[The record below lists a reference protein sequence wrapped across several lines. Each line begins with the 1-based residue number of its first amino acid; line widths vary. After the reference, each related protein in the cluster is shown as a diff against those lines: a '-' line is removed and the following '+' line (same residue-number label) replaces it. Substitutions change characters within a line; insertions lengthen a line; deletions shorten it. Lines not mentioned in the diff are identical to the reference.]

1 MPSSFPIHI
10 PRIIR
15 GNLLGFSEINLS
27 SFPEIRLKWYFTA
40 IQELISRRIEDLVVQ
55 QMDEIPVMALQGPRS
70 VGKSTLLRSLA
81 SAAGH
86 EVIDLDDPD
95 TRDTVADDPSLFV
108 RGPRPVFIDE
118 YQHVPALLSAIK
130 AELNRDGSSGQF
142 VITGSTRYDALPLM
156 AEALTGRLYR
166 LTVYPFSQGEIG
178 NHHENLLETLFSDLA
193 STVTAKQ
200 STTTRDDYIQRVVG
214 GGFPLALERAPA
226 ARSRWF
232 NNYVALALERD
243 VRELAKIRQREVLP
257 RLLERLMSQTAQVLN
272 ITKAG
277 QAIGLNSS
285 TAESYT
291 KLLEAVFLIHR
302 LPAWGTTLR
311 TRAAARPKL
320 HAVDSGLAAHLMGL
334 SPDKLQRLD
343 PTSQE
348 QFGHLLETFA
358 VGEIIKQASWMDGI
372 AAIGHWRTHDGVEVD
387 LVIERQ
393 DGMVVAFEIKA
404 GTASSRHLRGL
415 RTLRDAL
422 GDRFIAGV
430 MLHLGKYPSRPD
442 DRLMTIP
449 VDRLW
454 QTVGEET

>member
-1 MPSSFPIHI
+1 M
-10 PRIIR
+10 
-15 GNLLGFSEINLS
+15 N
-27 SFPEIRLKWYFTA
+27 
-40 IQELISRRIEDLVVQ
+40 
-55 QMDEIPVMALQGPRS
+55 EIPVMALQGPRS

-81 SAAGH
+81 SAAGR
-86 EVIDLDDPD
+86 EIIDLDDPD
-95 TRDTVADDPSLFV
+95 TRDNVADDPSLFV
-108 RGPRPVFIDE
+108 KEPRPVFIDE
-118 YQHVPALLSAIK
+118 YQRVPALLSAIK

-142 VITGSTRYDALPLM
+142 VITGSTHHDALPRM

-178 NHHENLLETLFSDLA
+178 NHHENLLEKLFSDPA
-193 STVTAKQ
+193 STVTGNQ
-200 STTTRDDYIQRVVG
+200 STTTRDDYIQRIVG
-214 GGFPLALERAPA
+214 GGFPLALKRPPA
-226 ARSRWF
+226 ARSRWYG
-232 NNYVALALERD
+232 NYVALALERD

-277 QAIGLNSS
+277 QDIGLNSS

-291 KLLEAVFLIHR
+291 KLLEAVFLVHR

-320 HAVDSGLAAHLMGL
+320 HAVDPGLAAHLMRL
-334 SPDKLQRLD
+334 SPDRLQRLD

-348 QFGHLLETFA
+348 QFGHLLETFV

-372 AAIGHWRTHDGVEVD
+372 AEIGHWRTHDGVEVD
-387 LVIERQ
+387 LVVERR
-393 DGMVVAFEIKA
+393 DGMVVAFEVKA
-404 GTASSRHLRGL
+404 SPASSRHLRGL

-422 GDRFIAGV
+422 GDRLIAGV
-430 MLHLGKYPSRPD
+430 LLHLGKYPSRPD

-454 QTVGEET
+454 QTVGEKT

>member
-1 MPSSFPIHI
+1 M
-10 PRIIR
+10 
-15 GNLLGFSEINLS
+15 G
-27 SFPEIRLKWYFTA
+27 
-40 IQELISRRIEDLVVQ
+40 
-55 QMDEIPVMALQGPRS
+55 EIPVMALQGPRS

-108 RGPRPVFIDE
+108 SGPRPVFIDE
-118 YQHVPALLSAIK
+118 YQHVPELLSAIK

-142 VITGSTRYDALPLM
+142 VITGSTRHDALPQM

-178 NHHENLLETLFSDLA
+178 NHRENLLETLFNDPA
-193 STVTAKQ
+193 STVTASQ
-200 STTTRDDYIQRVVG
+200 STTTRDDYIQRVVS
-214 GGFPLALERAPA
+214 GGFPLALERVPA
-226 ARSRWF
+226 ARDRWF
-232 NNYVALALERD
+232 GNYVALALERD
-243 VRELAKIRQREVLP
+243 VRELAKIRQREALP

-334 SPDKLQRLD
+334 SHDKLQKLD

-358 VGEIIKQASWMDGI
+358 VGEIIKQASWMDSI

-393 DGMVVAFEIKA
+393 DGMAVAFEIKA

-422 GDRFIAGV
+422 GDRLIAGV

-454 QTVGEET
+454 QTVGEDT

>member
-1 MPSSFPIHI
+1 M
-10 PRIIR
+10 
-15 GNLLGFSEINLS
+15 
-27 SFPEIRLKWYFTA
+27 
-40 IQELISRRIEDLVVQ
+40 
-55 QMDEIPVMALQGPRS
+55 
-70 VGKSTLLRSLA
+70 GKSTLLRSLA

-95 TRDTVADDPSLFV
+95 TRDTVADDLSLFV

-142 VITGSTRYDALPLM
+142 VITGSTRHDALPQM

-178 NHHENLLETLFSDLA
+178 NHRENLLETLFSDPA
-193 STVTAKQ
+193 STVTANQ

-214 GGFPLALERAPA
+214 GGFPLALEQAPA
-226 ARSRWF
+226 TRSRWF
-232 NNYVALALERD
+232 RNYVALALERD
-243 VRELAKIRQREVLP
+243 VRELAKIRQRQVLP

-291 KLLEAVFLIHR
+291 KLLEAVFLVNR

-311 TRAAARPKL
+311 SRAVARPKL
-320 HAVDSGLAAHLMGL
+320 HAVDPGLAAHLMGL
-334 SPDKLQRLD
+334 SHDKLQRLD

-348 QFGHLLETFA
+348 QFGHLLETFV
-358 VGEIIKQASWMDGI
+358 VGEIIKQTSWMDSI

-387 LVIERQ
+387 LVVERH
-393 DGMVVAFEIKA
+393 DGMVVAFEVKA

-415 RTLRDAL
+415 KTLRNAL
-422 GDRFIAGV
+422 GDRLIAGV
-430 MLHLGKYPSRPD
+430 MLHLGKYSSQPD
-442 DRLMTIP
+442 DRLMCLP